1 MIKKKGWG
9 VIMCYSIGAQA
20 QNYATSIEH
29 TLCYIYE
36 CERFGFGGIVNSD
49 FIRKQPFT
57 AMVCGLSFVYSTAA
71 SNQKIEIEKFIE
83 EYSFF
88 SEMSLD
94 LLLSFDTP
102 KKDINGITFEINFE
116 SGEKA
121 VEKMLEDFRKVL
133 K

>member
-1 MIKKKGWG
+1 MT
-9 VIMCYSIGAQA
+9 YAIGSAQG
-20 QNYATSIEH
+20 YATSIEH
-29 TLCYIYE
+29 ILCNVYQ

-57 AMVCGLSFVYSTAA
+57 AMVCGLSFVYSNAT
-71 SNQKIEIEKFIE
+71 NNKQIEIEKFIT

-94 LLLSFDTP
+94 LLLSFDTS

-116 SGEKA
+116 NGERA
-121 VEKMLEDFRKVL
+121 VEKMIEDFRKVL
-133 K
+133 